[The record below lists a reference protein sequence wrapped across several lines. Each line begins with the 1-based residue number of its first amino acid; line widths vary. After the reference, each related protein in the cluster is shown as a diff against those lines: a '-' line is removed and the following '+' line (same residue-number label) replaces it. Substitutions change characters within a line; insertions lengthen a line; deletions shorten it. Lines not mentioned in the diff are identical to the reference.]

1 MYFSHSLTIHGYLPF
16 YEEVALSSDEKPL
29 SICNALRG
37 EWGQGL
43 FYPICIRLLIFVVTQ
58 NVFIFIKMYLMIGI
72 VQYNN

>member
-16 YEEVALSSDEKPL
+16 YEEVHYHQMKNPL
-29 SICNALRG
+29 YL
-37 EWGQGL
+37 Q
-43 FYPICIRLLIFVVTQ
+43 CITGWMRAGVILPYLHQITDFVVTQ